1 VSCLLTQ
8 NKRSEKCHCL
18 WLKEQRTDKPYP
30 LRLIVGTLI
39 NEQRQ
44 NNENVFKEAAQ
55 SFANQEP
62 EN

>member
-8 NKRSEKCHCL
+8 NKRSEKRHCL